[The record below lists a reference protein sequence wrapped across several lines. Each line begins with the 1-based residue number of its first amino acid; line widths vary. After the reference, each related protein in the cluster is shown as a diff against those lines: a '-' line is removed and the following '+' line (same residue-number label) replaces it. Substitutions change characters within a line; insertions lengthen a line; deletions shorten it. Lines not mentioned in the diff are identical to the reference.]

1 MRFSSSVWH
10 CRQQGLEHE
19 DAARSWTRKLQVRG
33 RKLYVF
39 KDGCFKRVLLQHV
52 KVHEALEADSSSE
65 DEEPQAKVMK
75 KEPAVVDAVE
85 HGVVDAVE
93 HISDD
98 SDEEHRSD
106 DSDEEDRSDDSD
118 EDAARAAPSE
128 LEVKPEKPDVKT
140 EKEDDLK
147 ACGFALVDSFLNLFV
162 VVFLLSR
169 GSA

>member
-1 MRFSSSVWH
+1 M
-10 CRQQGLEHE
+10 
-19 DAARSWTRKLQVRG
+19 
-33 RKLYVF
+33 
-39 KDGCFKRVLLQHV
+39 LLQHV

-75 KEPAVVDAVE
+75 KEHGVVDAVE

-106 DSDEEDRSDDSD
+106 DSDEEHRSDDSD

>member
-1 MRFSSSVWH
+1 M
-10 CRQQGLEHE
+10 
-19 DAARSWTRKLQVRG
+19 QVRG

-65 DEEPQAKVMK
+65 DDEPQAKVMK
-75 KEPAVVDAVE
+75 KEHGVVDAVEHGVVDAVE

-169 GSA
+169 WSA

>member
-1 MRFSSSVWH
+1 M
-10 CRQQGLEHE
+10 
-19 DAARSWTRKLQVRG
+19 
-33 RKLYVF
+33 
-39 KDGCFKRVLLQHV
+39 LLQHV

-75 KEPAVVDAVE
+75 KEHGVVDAVE

>member
-1 MRFSSSVWH
+1 M
-10 CRQQGLEHE
+10 
-19 DAARSWTRKLQVRG
+19 
-33 RKLYVF
+33 
-39 KDGCFKRVLLQHV
+39 LLQHV

-65 DEEPQAKVMK
+65 DEEPQPKVMK
-75 KEPAVVDAVE
+75 KEHGVVDAVE
-85 HGVVDAVE
+85 HGVVDAIE

-106 DSDEEDRSDDSD
+106 DSDEEHRSDDSD

>member
-1 MRFSSSVWH
+1 M
-10 CRQQGLEHE
+10 
-19 DAARSWTRKLQVRG
+19 
-33 RKLYVF
+33 
-39 KDGCFKRVLLQHV
+39 LLQHV

>member
-1 MRFSSSVWH
+1 M
-10 CRQQGLEHE
+10 
-19 DAARSWTRKLQVRG
+19 
-33 RKLYVF
+33 
-39 KDGCFKRVLLQHV
+39 LLQHV

-75 KEPAVVDAVE
+75 KEHGVVDAVEHGVVDAVE

-98 SDEEHRSD
+98 SDEEH
-106 DSDEEDRSDDSD
+106 RSDDSD

>member
-1 MRFSSSVWH
+1 M
-10 CRQQGLEHE
+10 
-19 DAARSWTRKLQVRG
+19 
-33 RKLYVF
+33 
-39 KDGCFKRVLLQHV
+39 LLQHV
-52 KVHEALEADSSSE
+52 KLHEALEADSSSE

-75 KEPAVVDAVE
+75 KEHGVVDAVE
-85 HGVVDAVE
+85 HGVVDAIE

>member
-1 MRFSSSVWH
+1 M
-10 CRQQGLEHE
+10 
-19 DAARSWTRKLQVRG
+19 
-33 RKLYVF
+33 
-39 KDGCFKRVLLQHV
+39 LLQHV

-75 KEPAVVDAVE
+75 KEHGVVDAVE
-85 HGVVDAVE
+85 HGVVDAIE

-98 SDEEHRSD
+98 SDEEH
-106 DSDEEDRSDDSD
+106 RSDDSD